1 MDVWTPYAPLRV
13 ENKRRRR
20 SLKKL
25 KINNEKTVINFFGIF
40 LGLMSTD
47 NSDDSFLTLCKIAI
61 RIRVSKNR
69 LDIVNRLTI
78 LNSLK
83 QIDNGS
89 IIPFIKTV
97 TTTKRN
103 IWLISFNAQYPEAT
117 FKSFAF
123 KFVGLKPNFSEEKIA
138 KHIISKGVG
147 HEEIEKIYEEYFQE
161 EEFKHISKG
170 TFRAKI
176 KINVS
181 RNPLYKNLLIYL
193 VEQTQIDGNPIG
205 ETRCLYCKQTG
216 HKVFDCPSKNAIC
229 SKCNRAGHSSDKC
242 SMAKIISQKEYIDL
256 DDEDEENFDNRI
268 ITEIEVDDTNQNEA
282 PTISSLIADFS
293 LSKNDNMTVLGKSNK
308 FYKRTFNDT
317 SLNSNDQSE
326 NHSKQAKNDESVRE
340 VMSGS
345 EAEYSIES
353 NDDAEIK
360 DGNSKYSSTITLPAH
375 NETNSSSFDQQ
386 KQTADLIVSNY
397 TLEFKPRNK
406 HGGGVAIL
414 VKEELELAQ
423 DFSYDEFSFEL
434 LCIKINRNCKNY
446 VLGGDLNAK
455 TKQIGCKGENENGTI
470 LESITNELNFT
481 SQLH

>member
-1 MDVWTPYAPLRV
+1 
-13 ENKRRRR
+13 
-20 SLKKL
+20 
-25 KINNEKTVINFFGIF
+25 
-40 LGLMSTD
+40 MSTD
-47 NSDDSFLTLCKIAI
+47 NSDDSFLTVCKNAI

-83 QIDNGS
+83 QIENGS
-89 IIPFIKTV
+89 IIPFIKT
-97 TTTKRN
+97 
-103 IWLISFNAQYPEAT
+103 ISINDKQCTIEDAQYPEAP

-123 KFVGLKPNFSEEKIA
+123 KFV
-138 KHIISKGVG
+138 GVG

-181 RNPLYKNLLIYL
+181 RNPLYKNLLINL
-193 VEQTQIDGNPIG
+193 VEQTQIDGNPVNVFQIG

-216 HKVFDCPSKNAIC
+216 HKVFDCPSKNSVC
-229 SKCNRAGHSSDKC
+229 SKCNRDGHSSDKC

-268 ITEIEVDDTNQNEA
+268 ITEIEVDDINQNESL
-282 PTISSLIADFS
+282 TIASLIADFS

-308 FYKRTFNDT
+308 FYKRTFHDT

-326 NHSKQAKNDESVRE
+326 NHNKQAKNDESVRE

-345 EAEYSIES
+345 EAKYFIES

-360 DGNSKYSSTITLPAH
+360 DGNSKYSSTITLPEH

-386 KQTADLIVSNY
+386 KQTADKSIS
-397 TLEFKPRNK
+397 KPRNK

-414 VKEELELAQ
+414 VKEELEFVQ
-423 DFSYDEFSFEL
+423 DFSYDEFSSEL
-434 LCIKINRNCKNY
+434 LCIKVNPGKDQLYILSLYNPPNKLLNFNIFEKINRNCKNF
-446 VLGGDLNAK
+446 VLGGYLNAK
-455 TKQIGCKGENENGTI
+455 TKQMGCKGENENGTI
-470 LESITNELNFT
+470 LWCLDKDNTKSHHLMQSVSFYCD
-481 SQLH
+481 